1 MSFLRSRQ
9 ERLIALCLLCF
20 FLSGCLVRRRVVKP
34 EGQRVAK
41 PLLNATKEEL
51 IQKVRQI
58 YDSIQSFTMKV
69 DMSPS
74 VGSLYGG
81 QVSDYPTISGFILFL
96 KPDNMRV
103 VGLDPV
109 IHSTGFDMV
118 STGNDFRV
126 SIPSKNQFVEG
137 QNDSPAV
144 SKNKLENLRPSAF
157 LNALLIRPP
166 DPAKD
171 IVFVEDDTNETK
183 AVYILAVIGRTGDQ
197 YFPVRNIYF
206 ERYTLQITRQKT
218 FDKDGNILSET
229 RYSDWANHG
238 GISFPSTIDIQ
249 RPRDGYEV
257 VLQVTDLKLN
267 APGMTQAKFVLN
279 PPAGITAKQLE

>member
-1 MSFLRSRQ
+1 MRILRSRK
-9 ERLIALCLLCF
+9 ERLASLCLLCF

-34 EGQRVAK
+34 EGQRVPK

-51 IQKVRQI
+51 IQRVRQL
-58 YDSIQSFTMKV
+58 YDSIHSFTMKV

-81 QVSDYPTISGFILFL
+81 TVSDYPTISGFILFL
-96 KPDNMRV
+96 KPDHIRV

-109 IHSTGFDMV
+109 IHSTGFDMASV
-118 STGNDFRV
+118 GNDFRV
-126 SIPSKNQFVEG
+126 SIPSKSQFVEG
-137 QNDSPAV
+137 RNDSPAV

-157 LNALLIRPP
+157 LDALLIRPP
-166 DPAKD
+166 NPPKD

-183 AVYILAVIGRTGDQ
+183 AVYILAIIGHNGDQ

-267 APGMTQAKFVLN
+267 APGMTRDKFILN
-279 PPAGITAKQLE
+279 PPAGTAVKQLE